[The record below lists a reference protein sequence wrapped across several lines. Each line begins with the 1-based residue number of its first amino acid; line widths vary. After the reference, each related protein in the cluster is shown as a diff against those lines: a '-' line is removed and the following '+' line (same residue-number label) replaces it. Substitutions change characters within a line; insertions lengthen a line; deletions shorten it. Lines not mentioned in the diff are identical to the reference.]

1 MSSPLRPYHKVHSKK
16 TIVSAGVFLLAAVGT
31 SAFLWLSACSSPTA
45 GPPTTENA
53 ETSDDASVRAAF
65 DLACEIMKP
74 QDYDATTTVALDG
87 VVVRRDEARHSGDNE
102 HTIQTRL
109 SSEGRPED
117 SFEYVFVGGTFY
129 SRSVIDETGRFGEW
143 KMSQNMP
150 QESPLPC
157 LRPGRYEGSTLVRQN
172 EPSGEQRYSYT
183 VVFTFEG
190 SKVTRTREFWADS
203 TGRPMRARKTY
214 TLVGLSVEDV
224 VYYGF
229 GEPNVITAP
238 SLP

>member
-1 MSSPLRPYHKVHSKK
+1 MSSPLRPYHKVNSKK
-16 TIVSAGVFLLAAVGT
+16 TIVSAGFFILAAVGT
-31 SAFLWLSACSSPTA
+31 FTLLWLPACNSPTA

-129 SRSVIDETGRFGEW
+129 SRSFPIDETGRIGEW

-150 QESPLPC
+150 QEDPLPC
-157 LRPGRYEGSTLVRQN
+157 LRLKYKGSILVRQT
-172 EPSGEQRYSYT
+172 EASGEQRYSLT
-183 VVFTFEG
+183 VVFTSEDD
-190 SKVTRTREFWADS
+190 KVTREFWADS
-203 TGRPMRARKTY
+203 TGRPTRARRTD
-214 TLVGLSVEDV
+214 TVAGLSVKDV
-224 VYYGF
+224 VYHGF
-229 GEPNVITAP
+229 GEPNVIMAP
-238 SLP
+238 TLGE